1 VKENLIAV
9 TRISTPHGVRGEV
22 KLQPLTDFPR
32 RFEETE
38 FLLLADG
45 RRLVLESA
53 RLQRDTVLAKFRGMD
68 TPEVWIPFRHKE
80 LYVTE
85 DALMPLPE
93 GQYYIHQI
101 IGIAVYDENGAVQ
114 GVVNDVLQTGS
125 NDVYVIQTPDDKEI
139 LLPAI
144 DTVVKR
150 IDMAE
155 RRMVVALPEYL

>member
-1 VKENLIAV
+1 
-9 TRISTPHGVRGEV
+9 V

-45 RRLVLESA
+45 TRLVLESA

-85 DALMPLPE
+85 DTLMPLPA

-101 IGIAVYDENGAVQ
+101 IGIEVFDEKGALQ
-114 GVVNDVLQTGS
+114 GTVSDVLQTGS
-125 NDVYVIQTPDDKEI
+125 NDVYAVKTPDGQEI

-144 DTVVKR
+144 DTVVKY
-150 IDMAE
+150 IDMVE
-155 RRMVVALPEYL
+155 RRMVVTLPEYW

>member
-1 VKENLIAV
+1 MKDNLIAV
-9 TRISTPHGVRGEV
+9 ARITIPHGVRGEV

-45 RRLVLESA
+45 TRLILESA

-68 TPEVWIPFRHKE
+68 TPEVWIPFRHQE

-85 DALMPLPE
+85 DALMPLPT
-93 GQYYIHQI
+93 GQFYIHQLL
-101 IGIAVYDENGAVQ
+101 GIEVFDEQGAALGIVD
-114 GVVNDVLQTGS
+114 NVLQTGS
-125 NDVYVIQTPDDKEI
+125 NDVYVVKTPTNEEI

-144 DTVVKR
+144 DTVVKQ
-150 IDMAE
+150 IDMTG
-155 RRMVVALPEYL
+155 RRMIVTLPEYW

>member
-1 VKENLIAV
+1 VKDNLIAV
-9 TRISTPHGVRGEV
+9 ARITIPHGVRGEV

-45 RRLVLESA
+45 TRLILESA

-68 TPEVWIPFRHKE
+68 TPEVWIPFRHQE

-85 DALMPLPE
+85 DALMPLPT
-93 GQYYIHQI
+93 GQFYIHQLL
-101 IGIAVYDENGAVQ
+101 GIEVFDEQGAALGIVD
-114 GVVNDVLQTGS
+114 NVLQTGS
-125 NDVYVIQTPDDKEI
+125 NDVYVVKTPTNEEI

-144 DTVVKR
+144 DTVVKQ
-150 IDMAE
+150 IDMTE
-155 RRMVVALPEYL
+155 RRMIVTLPEYW

>member
-1 VKENLIAV
+1 M
-9 TRISTPHGVRGEV
+9 
-22 KLQPLTDFPR
+22 QPLTDFPR

-38 FLLLADG
+38 FLLLEDG
-45 RRLVLESA
+45 TRLVLESA

-68 TPEVWIPFRHKE
+68 TPEVWIPFRHQE

-101 IGIAVYDENGAVQ
+101 IGIEVFDENGAPQ
-114 GVVNDVLQTGS
+114 GTVIDVLQTGS
-125 NDVYVIQTPDDKEI
+125 NDVYVIKVPVGQEI

-155 RRMVVALPEYL
+155 RRMVVTLPEYW

>member
-1 VKENLIAV
+1 MIAV
-9 TRISTPHGVRGEV
+9 ARITTPHGVRGEV
-22 KLQPLTDFPR
+22 KLQPLTDFPH

-45 RRLVLESA
+45 TRLVLESA
-53 RLQRDTVLAKFRGMD
+53 RLQMDTVLAKFRGMD
-68 TPEVWIPFRHKE
+68 TPEIWIPFRHKE

-93 GQYYIHQI
+93 GQYYIHQLV
-101 IGIAVYDENGAVQ
+101 GIEVIDENGAALGKVS
-114 GVVNDVLQTGS
+114 DVLQTGS
-125 NDVYVIQTPDDKEI
+125 NDVYVVQTPESNEL

-150 IDMAE
+150 IDMAK
-155 RRMVVALPEYL
+155 RLMVVTLPEYL